1 MRKNLIAAILAA
13 GMLLGGV
20 ARARCYYFS
29 NATGICVCTEGDT
42 WQDRQHARSV
52 CRKIHKTHCGAIAKS
67 TATCSTSLPKR
78 QCYDQQGKARE
89 KLGPYG
95 QKKQQ
100 VQ

>member
-1 MRKNLIAAILAA
+1 MPRCLLIAVLLAGLVPA
-13 GMLLGGV
+13 GI

-52 CRKIHKTHCGAIAKS
+52 CKRIQQNHCGAIAKS

-78 QCYDQQGKARE
+78 QCYDQQGKKQD

-95 QKKQQ
+95 QKTPKR
-100 VQ
+100 